1 MYVYKNIVQYNCMTT
16 KQTLLIKMIWN
27 VSEHKTLL
35 EKKLSIL
42 YKYIW
47 QKINHTRKDFI

>member
-16 KQTLLIKMIWN
+16 KQTLLIKIIWN
-27 VSEHKTLL
+27 ISEHKTLL
-35 EKKLSIL
+35 EKKWSIL